1 MRRSYSKPFNAGRT
15 MPTRKTILITGASSG
30 LGEGMARIFA
40 AMGRNLALC
49 ARRMDRLETLKA
61 ELENKHPNIR
71 VLIKPLDVNDYDQ
84 VFAVFDAFRTELSGI
99 DRVIINAGM
108 GKGQPLGTGYFYAN
122 RQTAETN
129 FVAALA
135 QAEAAMEI
143 FRAQNSGHLVMIS
156 SMSAMRGMK
165 KNLTTYAATKAGVAM
180 LAEGLQAELIDSP
193 IEVTTIFPGFIKSEI
208 NEKLK
213 NTPFMVDTETGCKA
227 MVKAIEKEPLNAA
240 VPAWPWGPMG
250 IAMRHFPL
258 KVVTKM
264 M

>member
-1 MRRSYSKPFNAGRT
+1 
-15 MPTRKTILITGASSG
+15 MPTRKNILITGASSG
-30 LGEGMARIFA
+30 LGEGMARLFA

-61 ELENKHPNIR
+61 ELEEKHPGIK

-84 VFAVFDAFRTELSGI
+84 VFAVFDAFRTELAGI
-99 DRVIINAGM
+99 DRIIINAGM

-135 QAEAAMEI
+135 QTEAAMEI

-156 SMSAMRGMK
+156 SISAMRGMK

-180 LAEGLQAELIDSP
+180 LAEGLQVELQDSP
-193 IEVTTIFPGFIKSEI
+193 IKVSTIFPGFIRSEI
-208 NEKLK
+208 NEKVK
-213 NTPFMVDTETGCKA
+213 NTPFLVDTETGCKA
-227 MVKAIEKEPLNAA
+227 LV
-240 VPAWPWGPMG
+240 
-250 IAMRHFPL
+250 
-258 KVVTKM
+258 
-264 M
+264 